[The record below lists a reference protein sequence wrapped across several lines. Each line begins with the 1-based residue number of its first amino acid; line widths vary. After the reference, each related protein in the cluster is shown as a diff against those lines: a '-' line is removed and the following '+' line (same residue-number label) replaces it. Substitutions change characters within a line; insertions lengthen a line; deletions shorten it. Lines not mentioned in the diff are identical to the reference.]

1 MTFGI
6 IIHYG
11 LYSYYGYD
19 DINSAKRRKTQNG
32 SEWYYGRLIDNND
45 FVIDKSNITTLEITR
60 EQVLEPKVVNG

>member
-19 DINSAKRRKTQNG
+19 DINSAKRKRPL
-32 SEWYYGRLIDNND
+32 R
-45 FVIDKSNITTLEITR
+45 FTR
-60 EQVLEPKVVNG
+60 EVVEAN

>member
-19 DINSAKRRKTQNG
+19 DINSAKKKRV
-32 SEWYYGRLIDNND
+32 L
-45 FVIDKSNITTLEITR
+45 NIFNCFYAILH
-60 EQVLEPKVVNG
+60 